1 MSADTSS
8 GSAPLNRRILV
19 VEDDDPFGISLTRLL
34 QLAGYDVSAFSSA
47 EEAVE
52 SLEKAQPDLV
62 LTHLDLPRA
71 NGLSVLKEAKQR
83 DAERPVVLMTDHD
96 DIPTAIQAIK
106 DAADDFMEK
115 PFGREKLLAVV
126 SRAIEQNRRVV
137 ENRMLKNRQTEAAV
151 IDQVIVGASP
161 AVADMRDLVLRLSS
175 AHVDVMITGATG
187 TGKELVAR
195 CLHDFSAAS
204 GPLVAVNCAAIPEN
218 LFESELFGHEAGAYT
233 GAGKKR
239 IGKIEYANNGT
250 LFLDEI
256 EAMPLTLQAK
266 VLRVLQERAVDRLG
280 SNKPIPVCFRIVTAT
295 KEPLDVL
302 IKAGKFRSD
311 LYYRLNVAAV
321 HVPTLRERTED
332 IITLFR
338 LFLQQAALQ
347 FQMPVPEM
355 SIQDQQLLLAYDWP
369 GNVRELKSCA
379 ERHALGLPLLTNGSA
394 VAKPPTNLAN
404 ALAAVERSMIEDALR
419 RHGGSVKDTCQQLG
433 LTTAT
438 FYRRLKALDIDTTY
452 FRKPTALP
460 GASFSDAGA
469 VPYALR
475 D

>member
-1 MSADTSS
+1 MSADTSP
-8 GSAPLNRRILV
+8 GSPPLNRRILV
-19 VEDDDPFGISLTRLL
+19 VEDDDPFRTSLTRLL

-47 EEAVE
+47 EQAVE
-52 SLEKAQPDLV
+52 SLELAQPDLV
-62 LTHLDLPRA
+62 LTDLELPRA

-83 DAERPVVLMTDHD
+83 DAELPVVLMTGHG

-106 DAADDFMEK
+106 DGADDFMEK

-126 SRAIEQNRRVV
+126 SRAIEQYRLVV
-137 ENRMLKNRQTEAAV
+137 ETRMLKNRLAAAAG
-151 IDQVIVGASP
+151 IDQVIVGTSP
-161 AVADMRDLVLRLSS
+161 AVADMRDLILRLSS

-204 GPLVAVNCAAIPEN
+204 GPFVAVNCAAIPED
-218 LFESELFGHEAGAYT
+218 LFESELFGHEAGAFT
-233 GAGKKR
+233 GAGKQR
-239 IGKIEYANNGT
+239 IGKIEYAKNGT

-266 VLRVLQERAVDRLG
+266 VLRALQEREVERLG
-280 SNKPIPVCFRIVTAT
+280 SNKPIPVCFRLVSAT

-302 IKAGKFRSD
+302 SKAGKFRSD

-321 HVPTLRERTED
+321 HVPALRERTED

-338 LFLQQAALQ
+338 LFLQQAALR
-347 FQMPVPEM
+347 FQMPMPEL

-394 VAKPPTNLAN
+394 VAKPPTNLAD

-438 FYRRLKALDIDTTY
+438 FYRRLKALDIDTTH
-452 FRKPTALP
+452 FRQPTATA
-460 GASFSDAGA
+460 GASS
-469 VPYALR
+469 
-475 D
+475 